1 MVHLEKITEKNFYKV
16 INMKLAQGQ
25 EKFVASN
32 IMSLAQAYLYY
43 DFARPFVIMN
53 DDKEIGFIMLDW
65 DEEERTVGIW
75 RFMIDKDYQKKGF
88 GKEAMKAMIK
98 YIKDTDKFDLIHLS
112 YVPTNSVVRNL
123 YYSLGFRETGE
134 VDGDE
139 IVMIY
144 PTTDNPKVGIK
155 KAEENDLEE
164 IMEFLESELLNV
176 ETYRE
181 KLKNNKVYKITI
193 MGNLIGLFDGI
204 NLYISPDNVKYYNEA
219 IKKIKEKRI
228 EFNENNSDI

>member
-1 MVHLEKITEKNFYKV
+1 M
-16 INMKLAQGQ
+16 
-25 EKFVASN
+25 
-32 IMSLAQAYLYY
+32 
-43 DFARPFVIMN
+43 
-53 DDKEIGFIMLDW
+53 
-65 DEEERTVGIW
+65 
-75 RFMIDKDYQKKGF
+75 
-88 GKEAMKAMIK
+88 
-98 YIKDTDKFDLIHLS
+98 
-112 YVPTNSVVRNL
+112 PTNYVVRNL

-204 NLYISPDNVKYYNEA
+204 NLYISPDNIKYYNEA